1 MAVVCCIS
9 LARSVPVVAFH
20 ALPPGLVSEVIAE
33 EPGAVEK
40 VGETG

>member
-9 LARSVPVVAFH
+9 LARGAPVAAFL

-33 EPGAVEK
+33 EPGAVEQ
-40 VGETG
+40 VGEMG